1 MSDCYLEEASVWST
15 FFPFIQIKIILNF
28 MVTYTCMSMN
38 TVMTVYLFLCYLK
51 QWQFLAHDEG
61 DTEVDKDP
69 GWIEEEGN
77 RKGPFLPKL

>member
-1 MSDCYLEEASVWST
+1 
-15 FFPFIQIKIILNF
+15 
-28 MVTYTCMSMN
+28 MN